1 MKTVRKLLQKLH
13 RDEKGVTALEYGLL
27 AALIAAVIIVS
38 VQSLG
43 QTIDTTFSNIDTS
56 MSTVNSGGNTLPVE
70 PLP

>member
-27 AALIAAVIIVS
+27 AALIAAVIMVS

-43 QTIDTTFSNIDTS
+43 QTIDTTFTNIDSS
-56 MSTVNSGGNTLPVE
+56 MSTVNSGSTLP
-70 PLP
+70 

>member
-43 QTIDTTFSNIDTS
+43 QTIDTTFTNIDSS
-56 MSTVNSGGNTLPVE
+56 MSTVNSGSTTLP
-70 PLP
+70 

>member
-43 QTIDTTFSNIDTS
+43 QTIDTTFSNIDS
-56 MSTVNSGGNTLPVE
+56 AMSAINGGGNTLPVE